1 MEHRIIAIFCL
12 IDEFLKEIG
21 YKDDKRA
28 YISSSEV
35 LLIGYLAVSDF
46 NGNYYKAHQYTM
58 SMKLVKKIEYS
69 RFIRR
74 LSKLEKEVEK
84 LFMFLS
90 QLFVKLN
97 SMNIYSIDSFPVE
110 LCNITREK
118 QARLWSDTKLKGYNA
133 SKKKFF
139 YGFKV
144 HMVVSQHK
152 ESVSLYVSEGSMHNV
167 TASYGILSSLPDK
180 STAIGDK
187 GYVSSKL
194 EKFLSKL
201 GIDLSPIYRQNMKK
215 DSDYF
220 IKRKIRKG
228 VETAF
233 SVITSKFGK
242 VIKATSIGGFLIKLK
257 LFITAYSIDM
267 FLKLDESKQRLAFK

>member
-46 NGNYYKAHQYTM
+46 NGNYYKAHQYIM
-58 SMKLVKKIEYS
+58 DMKLVKKIEYS

-74 LSKLEKEVEK
+74 VKKLEKEVERLFVFLGK
-84 LFMFLS
+84 LFI
-90 QLFVKLN
+90 KLN
-97 SMNIYSIDSFPVE
+97 SLNIYSIDSFPVE

-118 QARLWSDTKLKGYNA
+118 RARLWSDIKFKGYNA
-133 SKKKFF
+133 SKKRYF

-144 HMVVSQHK
+144 HMVVSNHK
-152 ESVSLYVSEGSMHNV
+152 EPVSLYISEGSMHDT
-167 TASYGILSSLPDK
+167 TASYSILSSLPDK
-180 STAIGDK
+180 ATAIGDK

-194 EKFLSKL
+194 EKFLSTI
-201 GIDLSPIYRQNMKK
+201 GVNLSPIYRQNMKY
-215 DSDYF
+215 DNDYF

-242 VIKATSIGGFLIKLK
+242 VMKATSIGGFLVKLK

-267 FLKLDESKQRLAFK
+267 FLKLDESKQKLAFN

>member
-1 MEHRIIAIFCL
+1 MERRIIAIFYL
-12 IDEFLKEIG
+12 IDEFLKKID

-28 YISSSEV
+28 YISSSEI
-35 LLIGYLAVSDF
+35 LLMGYLAVSDF
-46 NGNYYKAHQYTM
+46 NGNYSKAYKYIM
-58 SMKLVKKIEYS
+58 SMNLVKKIEYS

-74 LSKLEKEVEK
+74 LSKLETEVER

-90 QLFVKLN
+90 KLFVKLN

-118 QARLWSDTKLKGYNA
+118 QVRLWSDIKLKGYNA
-133 SKKKFF
+133 SKKRYF

-152 ESVSLYVSEGSMHNV
+152 EPISLYVSEGSMHDT
-167 TASYGILSSLPDK
+167 TASYKILPYLPNK
-180 STAIGDK
+180 SIAVGDK
-187 GYVSSKL
+187 GYVSNKL
-194 EKFLSKL
+194 ESFLL
-201 GIDLSPIYRQNMKK
+201 DFGINLSPIYKQNMKR

-242 VIKATSIGGFLIKLK
+242 VIKATSIKGFLIKLK

-267 FLKLDESKQRLAFK
+267 FLKLDESKQRLAFD